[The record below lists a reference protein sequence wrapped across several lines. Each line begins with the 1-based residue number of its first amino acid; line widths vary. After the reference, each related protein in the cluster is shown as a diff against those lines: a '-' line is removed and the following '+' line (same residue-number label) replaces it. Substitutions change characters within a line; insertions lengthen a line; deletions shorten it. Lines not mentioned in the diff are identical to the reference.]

1 MLSKYDENLEKRE
14 ANFQALTPLHF
25 LRRAAEIFPERAA
38 VIYGARRHTW
48 RQYADRCHRLA
59 RALIGAGIGRG
70 DTVSIL
76 APNVPEM
83 LEAHFGVPLSG
94 GVLNCI
100 NIRLDAPAIA
110 FILRHSET
118 RILLADTQF
127 AATVREAVAQAG
139 VALQVID
146 IRDPASGVDDTVG
159 AEDYEAF
166 LSSGAEDAELCA
178 ELRYPQDEWE
188 AIALNYTSGT
198 TGNPKGVVYH
208 HRGAYLNA
216 LGQSINAEL
225 PGSDPVYLWTLP
237 LFHCNGWCFAWALA
251 AMGGTHVCLRKVVA
265 QDIYEAIA
273 QHGVTH
279 FGCAP
284 TVLDFLVEGKPA
296 DWKTPER
303 PIRILCAG
311 ASPPTAV
318 LRKVSAL
325 GFSLL
330 HVYGMTETHGVNTL
344 CQLQAEWRREGEEGF
359 FAHLSRQGVR
369 SVVMEDMRVVDAGFR
384 PVPNDGKTI
393 GEVLFRGNLTMKGYL
408 KNREATEEAF
418 AGGWYHTGDL
428 AVVHGDGYIEIKDR
442 AKDIIISGGENISSL
457 EVEEVLYTHPAV
469 QSAAVVAVPDAK
481 WGEVPCALLELKPEY
496 EGTLTAEAVIQ
507 YCRQR
512 LPGFKTPRHIVFQ
525 ALPRTAT
532 GKLQKF
538 VLRKLAADI
547 LSGRTP

>member
-1 MLSKYDENLEKRE
+1 MPTKYDQYLDKRQ
-14 ANFQALTPLHF
+14 ANFQPLTPLHF
-25 LRRAAEIFPERAA
+25 LQRAADVFPDRDAI
-38 VIYGARRHTW
+38 IYRDRRYSW
-48 RQYADRCHRLA
+48 RQYAERCHRLA
-59 RALIGAGIGRG
+59 RALIAAGIERG
-70 DTVSIL
+70 DTVSII

-94 GVLNCI
+94 AVLNCI

-110 FILRHSET
+110 FILQHSET
-118 RILLADTQF
+118 RLLFVDTQF
-127 AATVREAVAQAG
+127 AATARDAIARTGMQIRVV
-139 VALQVID
+139 D
-146 IRDPASGVDDTVG
+146 IEDPASGSTERIG
-159 AEDYEAF
+159 TGDYEAF
-166 LSSGAEDAELCA
+166 LASASEETA
-178 ELRYPQDEWE
+178 LRYPEDEWD

-216 LGQSINAEL
+216 LGQSINAEM

-265 QDIYEAIA
+265 EDMYDAIA
-273 QHGVTH
+273 RHGVTH

-284 TVLDFLVEGKPA
+284 TVLDFLVDGKPENWSA
-296 DWKTPER
+296 PVR
-303 PIRILCAG
+303 PIRIMCAG

-325 GFSLL
+325 GFTLV
-330 HVYGMTETHGVNTL
+330 HVYGMTEMHGVNTI
-344 CQLQAEWRREGEEGF
+344 CQRQHEWDAEGDDALF
-359 FAHLSRQGVR
+359 SHLSRQGVR
-369 SVVMEDMRVVDAGFR
+369 SVVMESMTVVDAAFR
-384 PVPNDGKTI
+384 PVPCDGKTM
-393 GEVLFRGNLTMKGYL
+393 GEVMFRGNLAMKGYL
-408 KNREATEEAF
+408 KNPEATAEAF

-428 AVVHGDGYIEIKDR
+428 AVVHDDGYIEIKDR

-469 QSAAVVAVPDAK
+469 QSAAVVAVPDTK
-481 WGEVPCALLELKPEY
+481 WGEVPCALLELKPQY
-496 EGTLTAEAVIQ
+496 EGTLTAEDVIR

-512 LPGFKTPRHIVFQ
+512 LAGFKTPRHIVFQ
-525 ALPRTAT
+525 TLPRSAT

-538 VLRKLAADI
+538 VLRKLAADV
-547 LSGRTP
+547 LSSRIQ